1 MNLNPKPKRDL
12 GDQEELGVS
21 STMSFFMSNEQIELL
36 RRYLVDKKETGS
48 GLFPEMCNML
58 TLEGRKIHQKKT

>member
-1 MNLNPKPKRDL
+1 
-12 GDQEELGVS
+12 
-21 STMSFFMSNEQIELL
+21 MSNEQIELL

-58 TLEGRKIHQKKT
+58 TLEGRKIHQKKKDLKENSGQLV